1 MILSPGCRPGA
12 RFTGFQG
19 GDNSLG
25 LAWQHGD
32 KVATSWRQ
40 NEVTPFENSRS
51 IGDQGGDSWRQ
62 TNAIMLSPSESFAL
76 ATSPP
81 LGLLVA
87 TLRQALDL
95 VNFDNL
101 HAVTIGVNAQSGDNE
116 VLSQW
121 PQ

>member
-40 NEVTPFENSRS
+40 NEVN
-51 IGDQGGDSWRQ
+51 
-62 TNAIMLSPSESFAL
+62 PSK
-76 ATSPP
+76 TVD
-81 LGLLVA
+81 LLVTRGA
-87 TLRQALDL
+87 IAGDRLTRLCCRHRSLLPWRQALL
-95 VNFDNL
+95 W
-101 HAVTIGVNAQSGDNE
+101 GC
-116 VLSQW
+116 W
-121 PQ
+121 

>member
-1 MILSPGCRPGA
+1 MILSPGCRPGT

-62 TNAIMLSPSESFAL
+62 T
-76 ATSPP
+76 P